1 MYNVSENIIELM
13 PYMKVNNIKIS
24 QLMKN
29 VETPFIKQTVPKVRV
44 GDTIQ
49 LGLMVKEGNKTREQ
63 LCEGVVL
70 ARRRKNS
77 LNTSLTLRCS
87 FQGIGVER
95 VFFLNSP
102 RITFVKIIRSAKVR
116 RAKLYYLRGLLGKA
130 SRLKQIFN

>member
-1 MYNVSENIIELM
+1 M
-13 PYMKVNNIKIS
+13 KIS

>member
-1 MYNVSENIIELM
+1 
-13 PYMKVNNIKIS
+13 MKANNTKLS
-24 QLMKN
+24 QLMSSVEKPFMKN
-29 VETPFIKQTVPKVRV
+29 EIPETKV

-63 LCEGVVL
+63 LCEGVIL
-70 ARRRKNS
+70 ARKRRNS

-102 RITFVKIIRSAKVR
+102 RITFVKVIRRAKVR
-116 RAKLYYLRGLLGKA
+116 RAKLYYLRDLLGKA
-130 SRLKQIFN
+130 GRLKQIFN